1 MIVVAMFAQ
10 HHHDG
15 GDAGA
20 EEDVRGQADDGL
32 NVVFLHQV
40 PANSAFLTA
49 TEQHA
54 MWQYDGHDAVVAQM
68 VEVMQQEGVVR
79 LGLGRDAVFEADIF
93 AGLRRFPV
101 LGVGRIRDHSVHE
114 QRLIGLILG
123 LVGIEPRPVTF
134 QCVSVAGHDVVR
146 QDAAHDKIHTRE
158 IVGILLEFLCVILD
172 VIRIAIATGHSLTD
186 MDQQRARAT
195 RGVVDVDF
203 FTAGEMPS
211 HYFAHELRDFARR
224 VELTG
229 LLTRVGSEVAN

>member
-1 MIVVAMFAQ
+1 MIVVTMFAQ

-32 NVVFLHQV
+32 NVVILHQV
-40 PANSAFLTA
+40 PANSAFLTT

-54 MWQYDGHDAVVAQM
+54 MGQYDGHDAVVAQM

-79 LGLGRDAVFEADIF
+79 LGLGRDAVFEADIL
-93 AGLRRFPV
+93 AGLRRFPI

-123 LVGIEPRPVTF
+123 LVGVEPRPVTF

-146 QDAAHDKIHTRE
+146 QDAAHDKVHARE
-158 IVGILLEFLCVILD
+158 VVGVLL
-172 VIRIAIATGHSLTD
+172 
-186 MDQQRARAT
+186 
-195 RGVVDVDF
+195 
-203 FTAGEMPS
+203 
-211 HYFAHELRDFARR
+211 
-224 VELTG
+224 
-229 LLTRVGSEVAN
+229 

>member
-32 NVVFLHQV
+32 NVVVLHQV
-40 PANSAFLTA
+40 PANSAFLTT

-54 MWQYDGHDAVVAQM
+54 MGQYDGHDAVVAQM

-79 LGLGRDAVFEADIF
+79 LGLGRDAVFEADIL
-93 AGLRRFPV
+93 AGLRRFPI

-123 LVGIEPRPVTF
+123 LVGVEPRPVAF

-146 QDAAHDKIHTRE
+146 QDAAHDKVHARE
-158 IVGILLEFLCVILD
+158 VVGVLLEFLRVIPD
-172 VIRIAIATGHSLTD
+172 VIRVAVATGHRLAD
-186 MDQQRARAT
+186 VDEQRT
-195 RGVVDVDF
+195 RTACGVIDVDF
-203 FTAGEMPS
+203 LTAGEMPG
-211 HYFAHELRDFARR
+211 HDFAHEL
-224 VELTG
+224 
-229 LLTRVGSEVAN
+229 